1 MRRRLLCTLLAGAC
15 SMTAVAAESTL
26 PLVSIE
32 RQGYAFDFP
41 RVLAQQRLFG
51 IAHGVSLLAAAC
63 LDVPAHMEAAG
74 DAYEK
79 WRDQQSAPIDAAEQ
93 ELAVFYFGSRAS
105 EADWAHIV
113 RALNLREKLDLDAEA
128 PELAA
133 ACASLPQALQQPRY
147 DLNAMFRLE
156 EALAVTTLAVRAE
169 TLAERCLTQLPEA
182 QRAPLTAAF
191 ASWQEDN
198 ATHAETARVQ
208 VRSAWRESG
217 SQGEADA
224 WLEALPQ
231 RYAKTGNAACK
242 SLPAWLAS
250 PKASLATA
258 FALPP
263 APVALPASVAE
274 DNAVL
279 PVLPA
284 EPVVPVAAPE
294 PLSVPAQQEASPVQ
308 DVVPSEV
315 VHDDPPPTYPSLFD
329 LLMRLFDERPHE
341 ADAQSDAGSDA
352 GNTPRARSQRTH
364 P

>member
-1 MRRRLLCTLLAGAC
+1 MRRQLLCMLLAGTC
-15 SMTAVAAESTL
+15 SMTAVAAASTL

-32 RQGYAFDFP
+32 RQGYAFEFP

-63 LDVPAHMEAAG
+63 LDVPEHMEAAG
-74 DAYEK
+74 DAYDK
-79 WRDQQSAPIDAAEQ
+79 WRDQQSVPIDAAEQ
-93 ELAVFYFGSRAS
+93 ELAVFYFGNRAN
-105 EADWAHIV
+105 EAEWLNIV
-113 RALNLREKLDLDAEA
+113 RALNLREKLDHGTDA
-128 PELAA
+128 PELIA

-169 TLAERCLTQLPEA
+169 TQTERCLTQLPES
-182 QRAPLTAAF
+182 QRPALAA
-191 ASWQEDN
+191 AYATWQEAN
-198 ATHAETARVQ
+198 AAAAATARTQ
-208 VRSAWRESG
+208 VHSAWLESG

-224 WLEALPQ
+224 WLETLPQ
-231 RYAKTGNAACK
+231 RYAKPSAAACQRMET
-242 SLPAWLAS
+242 WLAS
-250 PKASLATA
+250 PKASLAMA

-263 APVALPASVAE
+263 LPKPAAVAE

-279 PVLPA
+279 PVQAA
-284 EPVVPVAAPE
+284 ETVMPVIAPE
-294 PLSVPAQQEASPVQ
+294 PLSVPAQQAASPVQ
-308 DVVPSEV
+308 DLVPSEV

-341 ADAQSDAGSDA
+341 ADAQSDTGSDA
-352 GNTPRARSQRTH
+352 GNNPRARSQRTH